1 LSIAAAKRP
10 KKKPPIIDFPN
21 DEDTRQ
27 MDIGAVYQSK
37 LTTPE
42 QAVAS
47 IPSGSNFSMGMAMAE
62 PPALLRALA
71 DRAKAGQIEGLKVY
85 YFEATRI
92 AGETILRYELNDRIR
107 PYCMFIAATERA
119 LIKRAEADGGRKIVN
134 YVPSNFH
141 QAPRLL
147 TDEVGIDTFVCTIS
161 PMDRH
166 GYFSFGT
173 GNDYSSKVARA
184 AKRLIVEVNQN
195 MPRVHGAGAEL
206 HVSEVSAIVENN
218 VPLLQLPIRAPAPED
233 DVIARMIAGLVPD
246 GACLQMGVGA
256 LPDIVCAALR
266 DRNDLGIHT
275 EALNPGL
282 VDLVRAGVVT
292 NRRKAIDWGKT
303 VFTFAMGQEA
313 MYDFLDDNPAVESR
327 PVDYVNDPRIIA
339 QNDNVISIN
348 ATIQIDLTGAC
359 NSEHMLGHQYS
370 ASGGQ
375 LDFVRGAYASK
386 GGKSIIAAT
395 STAAKGKVSR
405 IVPTLEGPVTTP
417 RIDTH
422 YVVTEFGAVNLK
434 GLSSTDRAL
443 QLIELAN
450 PEFRGGLREAAK
462 AMHLS

>member
-1 LSIAAAKRP
+1 MNADSL
-10 KKKPPIIDFPN
+10 
-21 DEDTRQ
+21 
-27 MDIGAVYQSK
+27 YQSK
-37 LTTPE
+37 LTTPD

-47 IPSGSNFSMGMAMAE
+47 IPSGSKLSIGMAMAQ
-62 PPALLRALA
+62 PPALLKALA
-71 DRAKAGQIEGLKVY
+71 DRAAAGRIENLKVY

-92 AGETILRYELNDRIR
+92 AGDTILRYELNDRIR
-107 PYCMFIAATERA
+107 PYCMFITATERA
-119 LIKRAEADGGRKIVN
+119 LIKRGVEDGGRKIIN
-134 YVPSNFH
+134 YVPNNFH

-147 TDEVGIDTFVCTIS
+147 IDEIGIDTFVCTVS

-173 GNDYSSKVARA
+173 GNDYSTKVARS
-184 AKRLIVEVNQN
+184 AKRLIVEVNEN
-195 MPRVHGAGAEL
+195 MPRVNGAGAEL
-206 HVSEVSAIVENN
+206 HVSEVDAIVANH
-218 VPLLQLPIRAPAPED
+218 VPLLELPIRAPAAED
-233 DVIARMIAGLVPD
+233 EEIGRTIAGLVPD

-256 LPDIVCAALR
+256 LPNLVCAELK

-292 NRRKAIDWGKT
+292 NRRKTLDRGKT
-303 VFTFAMGQEA
+303 VFTFAMGQKA
-313 MYDFLDDNPAVESR
+313 TFDFLNDNPAVESR
-327 PVDYVNDPRIIA
+327 PVDYVNDPRVIA
-339 QNDNVISIN
+339 QNDNVVSIN

-386 GGKSIIAAT
+386 GGKSIIAAR

-405 IVPTLEGPVTTP
+405 IVARLDGPVTTP

-422 YVVTEFGAVNLK
+422 YVVTEFGAVSLK
-434 GLSSTDRAL
+434 GLSSTERAKA
-443 QLIELAN
+443 LIALAH
-450 PEFRGGLREAAK
+450 PEFRDELTEAAK
-462 AMHLS
+462 QQHLI